1 MYDEITR
8 NNIVPIAIR
17 MGQNSFS
24 LIANY
29 AALKYFSLTTVSMV
43 MNLSPLVTVIFAFC
57 FLKEKLKLS
66 EGIVIILGF
75 CAVSLMIM
83 GGNSADKNTYQTNIS
98 ALLILLSNPIFVSTG
113 MVVMRSMRKTSE
125 WTISTMNNLFQL
137 CVFTP
142 YAIYAGLDLGLIF
155 HFTLGQILV
164 ILIMSGLSIVFQLWR
179 FKSFQYHKAAAL
191 QPYIFT

>member
-8 NNIVPIAIR
+8 DNIVPIGIR
-17 MGQNSFS
+17 MAQNSFS

-43 MNLSPLVTVIFAFC
+43 MNLSPLVTVIFAFL
-57 FLKEKLKLS
+57 FLRERLKLS
-66 EGIVIILGF
+66 ESIVIILGF
-75 CAVSLMIM
+75 GAVTLMIL
-83 GGNSADKNTYQTNIS
+83 GGNSADKKVYQSNML

-142 YAIYAGLDLGLIF
+142 YAIWAGLDLGIIF
-155 HFTLGQILV
+155 YFSVTSILV
-164 ILIMSGLSIVFQLWR
+164 IVLMSALSIVF
-179 FKSFQYHKAAAL
+179 
-191 QPYIFT
+191 